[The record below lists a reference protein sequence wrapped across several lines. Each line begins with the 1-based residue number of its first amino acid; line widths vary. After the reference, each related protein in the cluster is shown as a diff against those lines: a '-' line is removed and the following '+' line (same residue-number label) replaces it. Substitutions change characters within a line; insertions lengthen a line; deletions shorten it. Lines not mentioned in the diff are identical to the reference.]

1 MSNIFLGK
9 RLHWLILVVLAGA
22 LWYAGSLR
30 VHIVH
35 FDAFVV
41 ALLAVSLGCV
51 LIVLYG
57 PGRGDRI
64 TRDEIVP
71 DETEL
76 RLDDR
81 RSD

>member
-1 MSNIFLGK
+1 MSEIFLGK
-9 RLHWLILVVLAGA
+9 SLHWLILVVLAGA
-22 LWYAGSLR
+22 LWYVGSLR
-30 VHIVH
+30 EHIVH
-35 FDAFVV
+35 FDAFIV
-41 ALLAVSLGCV
+41 ALLAVSAACV

-57 PGRGDRI
+57 PGRGTRL

-76 RLDDR
+76 RLDDT

>member
-1 MSNIFLGK
+1 MRALFLGK
-9 RLHWLILVVLAGA
+9 PLHWLILVVLAGA
-22 LWYAGSLR
+22 FWYAGSLR

-41 ALLAVSLGCV
+41 ALLVVSTACV

-57 PGRGDRI
+57 PGRGTRL

-76 RLDDR
+76 RLDDSR
-81 RSD
+81 TD